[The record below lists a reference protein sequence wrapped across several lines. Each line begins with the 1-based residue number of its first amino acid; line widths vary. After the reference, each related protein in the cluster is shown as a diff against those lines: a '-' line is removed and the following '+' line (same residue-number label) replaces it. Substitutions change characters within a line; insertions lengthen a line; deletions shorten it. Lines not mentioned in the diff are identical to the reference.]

1 MSSKLKQKF
10 CVIWGLLFRGHSSK
24 ETIPQQMLNSNR
36 SQNFMHSEFFIYF
49 TTHQEPA
56 YHNRGLTMDKNG
68 LYN

>member
-1 MSSKLKQKF
+1 MPL
-10 CVIWGLLFRGHSSK
+10 SK

-36 SQNFMHSEFFIYF
+36 SQNFMLSELFIYF

-56 YHNRGLTMDKNG
+56 YHTRGLTMDKNG